1 MGEVEVVAQILPN
14 SAEIDLK
21 GIKGKIE
28 DALSSKLTIKSITEV
43 PYAFG
48 LNTLKVTLLMDDAE
62 GGPDLVEELLSK
74 IESVG
79 AIRFEEINRLL

>member
-1 MGEVEVVAQILPN
+1 MGEVEVVVQVLPS

-28 DALSSKLTIKSITEV
+28 DTLSSKLTIKSITEV

-48 LNTLKVTLLMDDAE
+48 LNILKATLLMDDAE

-74 IESVG
+74 IEGVS